1 MIYKELKNIVMN
13 EIDGVLSSINEE
25 SLDRMVELINECKH
39 NDIVVAGAGRMGYS
53 IKCFGMRL
61 GHLGYNAW
69 TLGDSTVP
77 QIGEGDILI
86 VASGSGE
93 TQTIYDIVVKAKNN
107 GANVI
112 LITTNKESRMSKLA
126 DHIVLMNAISA
137 FTGDR
142 GTIQPMKT
150 YVEQSL
156 LILLDIIA
164 LKIMKV
170 TGEDNLSMSK
180 RHSLL
185 E

>member
-1 MIYKELKNIVMN
+1 MNYAELKTTVMS
-13 EIDGVLSSINEE
+13 EINDVLTSVDEK
-25 SLDRMVELINECKH
+25 SLDIMCDIIQSSNK
-39 NDIVVAGAGRMGYS
+39 IVVAGAGRMGYS

-61 GHLGYNAW
+61 GHMGYQAW

-77 QIGEGDILI
+77 QIGKGDLLI

-93 TQTIYDIVVKAKNN
+93 TETIYNIVLKAKQNR
-107 GANVI
+107 AKVI
-112 LITTNKESRMSKLA
+112 LITTKKESRMASSS
-126 DHIVLMNAISA
+126 DHLVIMNAVSA

-156 LILLDIIA
+156 LILLDIMA
-164 LKIMKV
+164 LKLMQES
-170 TGEDNLSMSK
+170 GETNFTMSK

>member
-1 MIYKELKNIVMN
+1 MKYSELKSTVLS

-25 SLDRMVELINECKH
+25 SLDKMISIVSDSNK
-39 NDIVVAGAGRMGYS
+39 IVVAGAGRMGYS

-61 GHLGYNAW
+61 GHLGYNTW

-77 QIGEGDILI
+77 QLGKEDLLI

-93 TQTIYDIVVKAKNN
+93 TQTIYDIVKRAKIDGVK
-107 GANVI
+107 VI
-112 LITTNKESRMSKLA
+112 LITTSNTSRMANKA
-126 DHIVLMNAISA
+126 DHIILMNAESA

-156 LILLDIIA
+156 LILLDIVV
-164 LKIMKV
+164 LKIMGETK
-170 TGEDNLSMSK
+170 EDNLSMSK
-180 RHSLL
+180 RHSHL

>member
-1 MIYKELKNIVMN
+1 MNYTELKSTVIS
-13 EIDGVLSSINEE
+13 EIDDVLTSVDET
-25 SLDRMVELINECKH
+25 SLDIMIDMIQSSNK
-39 NDIVVAGAGRMGYS
+39 IVVAGAGRMGYS

-61 GHLGYNAW
+61 GHMGYNAW

-77 QIGEGDILI
+77 QIGKGDLLI

-93 TQTIYDIVVKAKNN
+93 TQTIYDIVLKAKQNL
-107 GANVI
+107 AKVV
-112 LITTNKESRMSKLA
+112 LITTKKESKMASSS
-126 DHIVLMNAISA
+126 DHLVLMNAVSA
-137 FTGDR
+137 FIGDR

-156 LILLDIIA
+156 LILLDITA
-164 LKIMKV
+164 LKIMQE
-170 TGEDNLSMSK
+170 TGETNFTMSK

>member
-1 MIYKELKNIVMN
+1 MVDTI
-13 EIDGVLSSINEE
+13 INHHE
-25 SLDRMVELINECKH
+25 SK
-39 NDIVVAGAGRMGYS
+39 IVVAGAGRMGYS

-61 GHLGYNAW
+61 GHLGFNTW

-77 QIGEGDILI
+77 QLGEEDLLI

-93 TQTIYDIVVKAKNN
+93 TQTIYDIIERAKIDGVKI
-107 GANVI
+107 I
-112 LITTNKESRMSKLA
+112 LITTSTTSRMASKA
-126 DHIVLMNAISA
+126 DHIILMNAVSE

-150 YVEQSL
+150 YIEQSL
-156 LILLDIIA
+156 LILLDITA
-164 LKIMKV
+164 LKIMSK

-180 RHSLL
+180 RHSHL